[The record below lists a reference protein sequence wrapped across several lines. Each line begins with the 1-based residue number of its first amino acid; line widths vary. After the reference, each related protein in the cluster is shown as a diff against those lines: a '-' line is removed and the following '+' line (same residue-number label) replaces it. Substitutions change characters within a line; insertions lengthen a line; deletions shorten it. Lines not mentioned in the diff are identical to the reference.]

1 MTFAGNLRPTTR
13 RKLAHENCALC
24 SGPVSFETPSAR
36 AQAKRILDRLQ
47 LPGMAALYDAKGNIV
62 AKAGQALRRPKGLSV
77 VNIGD
82 GYRLCIQRA
91 TETVL
96 ADRIEWGTALLRRL
110 LHGETDQ
117 DAA

>member
-1 MTFAGNLRPTTR
+1 M
-13 RKLAHENCALC
+13 
-24 SGPVSFETPSAR
+24 SFETPSAR

-62 AKAGQALRRPKGLSV
+62 ARAGQALKRPEGLSV

-82 GYRLCIQRA
+82 GYRLCVQRA
-91 TETVL
+91 SQRLVGERL
-96 ADRIEWGTALLRRL
+96 EWGAALLRRL
-110 LHGETDQ
+110 VRGESDA